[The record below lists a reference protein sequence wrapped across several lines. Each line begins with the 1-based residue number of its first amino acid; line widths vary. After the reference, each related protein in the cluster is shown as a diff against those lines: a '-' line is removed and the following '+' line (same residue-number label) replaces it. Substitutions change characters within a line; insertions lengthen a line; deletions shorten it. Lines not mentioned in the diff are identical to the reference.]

1 MRTKLITTASA
12 LMLMAAPVLAQTQ
25 TAPSSAPRSTPPA
38 ATTPTTPPP
47 AAAIRT
53 PAPDPL
59 KMEDVS
65 KITGSTVYG
74 SDDSKIGSVS
84 TVLMKPDSKTID
96 RVVVN
101 AGGVLG
107 VGGHKVAVPLNQL
120 TWDSDKA
127 GFKIAKTTDDLKAMP
142 EWQNQ
147 TARATTE

>member
-12 LMLMAAPVLAQTQ
+12 LMLMAAPVLAQT
-25 TAPSSAPRSTPPA
+25 TPTPAPRSTPPA

-53 PAPDPL
+53 PVPDPL

-84 TVLMKPDSKTID
+84 TVLMKPESKTID

>member
-1 MRTKLITTASA
+1 MRTKLLTAASA
-12 LMLMAAPVLAQTQ
+12 LMLMAAPVLAQT
-25 TAPSSAPRSTPPA
+25 TPSPAPRSTPPA
-38 ATTPTTPPP
+38 ATTTPP
-47 AAAIRT
+47 AAAVRT

-65 KITGSTVYG
+65 KINGTAVYG

-84 TVLMKPDSKTID
+84 TVLMKPESKTID

-107 VGGHKVAVPLNQL
+107 VGGHKVAVPISQL
-120 TWDSDKA
+120 TWDSEKDA
-127 GFKIAKTTDDLKAMP
+127 FKIAKTTDDLKAMP

-147 TARATTE
+147 TARATTD

>member
-12 LMLMAAPVLAQTQ
+12 LMLMAAPVLAQT
-25 TAPSSAPRSTPPA
+25 TPTPAPRSTPPA

-84 TVLMKPDSKTID
+84 TVLMKPESKTID

>member
-12 LMLMAAPVLAQTQ
+12 LMLMAAPVLAQT
-25 TAPSSAPRSTPPA
+25 TPSPAPRSTPPA
-38 ATTPTTPPP
+38 ATMTPPP
-47 AAAIRT
+47 AAVRT

-65 KITGSTVYG
+65 KITGTAVYG

-84 TVLMKPDSKTID
+84 TVLMKPESKTID

-107 VGGHKVAVPLNQL
+107 VGGHKVAVPISQL
-120 TWDSDKA
+120 TWDSEKDA
-127 GFKIAKTTDDLKAMP
+127 FKIAKTTDDLKAMP

-147 TARATTE
+147 TARATTD

>member
-12 LMLMAAPVLAQTQ
+12 LMLMAAPVLAQT
-25 TAPSSAPRSTPPA
+25 TPSPAPRSTPPA
-38 ATTPTTPPP
+38 ATMTPPP
-47 AAAIRT
+47 AAVRT

-65 KITGSTVYG
+65 KITGTAVYG

-84 TVLMKPDSKTID
+84 TVLMKPESKTID

-107 VGGHKVAVPLNQL
+107 VGGHKVAVPISQL
-120 TWDSDKA
+120 TWDSEKDA
-127 GFKIAKTTDDLKAMP
+127 FKIAKTSDDLKAMP

-147 TARATTE
+147 TARATTD